1 MKKIITW
8 LIVGVLV
15 GLVGGYFYSSCKDG
29 PLKRENA
36 ALKEEITEMKV
47 VQTELEAHS
56 LGEIQKLLEQIGGL
70 QGNIDSLMFVNVG
83 LENDLS
89 ASQAHAAALE
99 AQTGPLLAEVQ
110 PFLDANPR
118 VKELVMNLMAQV
130 ATGKDQVFT
139 LSKQVET
146 WKGAFAN
153 SELKGLDYKKGM
165 DAYRVLWEGEKALRQ
180 KIEIR
185 LNLQS
190 KRVGILEGR
199 IKLTSMAGVV
209 AITGGLAAILLI
221 R

>member
-1 MKKIITW
+1 MKTIITW
-8 LIVGVLV
+8 LIVGVLA
-15 GLVGGYFYSSCKDG
+15 GLIGGYFYSSCKDG

-36 ALKEEITEMKV
+36 ALKEEIADMKV

-56 LGEIQKLLEQIGGL
+56 LGEIQKLLEQIRGL
-70 QGNIDSLMFVNVG
+70 QGNIDSLMTVNVD
-83 LENDLS
+83 LENDL
-89 ASQAHAAALE
+89 AVARGRATEIE
-99 AQTGPLLAEVQ
+99 AQAGPLLAEVQ
-110 PFLDANPR
+110 PVLDANPR

-130 ATGKDQVFT
+130 ATGKDQIFT

-146 WKGAFAN
+146 WKGAFVN

-165 DAYRVLWEGEKALRQ
+165 DVYEALWEGEKALRQ

-199 IKLTSMAGVV
+199 IKLTSMAGVALGAV
-209 AITGGLAAILLI
+209 GLAAILLI

>member
-1 MKKIITW
+1 MKKIIPW
-8 LIVGVLV
+8 IIAGALACLF
-15 GLVGGYFYSSCKDG
+15 GGYFYSSCRDA
-29 PLKRENA
+29 LLREENA
-36 ALKEEITEMKV
+36 RLEAVIEDMKV
-47 VQTELEAHS
+47 IQTELEAHS

-110 PFLDANPR
+110 PVLDANPR

-199 IKLTSMAGVV
+199 IKLTSMAG
-209 AITGGLAAILLI
+209 AGALAAGLAAILFL

>member
-70 QGNIDSLMFVNVG
+70 QGNIDSLMTANVG

-110 PFLDANPR
+110 PVLDANPR

>member
-8 LIVGVLV
+8 LIVGVLA

-29 PLKRENA
+29 PLKKENA
-36 ALKEEITEMKV
+36 ALKEEIAAMKV

-83 LENDLS
+83 LENDLTV
-89 ASQAHAAALE
+89 ARARTAELEAAA
-99 AQTGPLLAEVQ
+99 GPLLAEVQ
-110 PFLDANPR
+110 PVLDANPR
-118 VKELVMNLMAQV
+118 VKELVMNLLAQV
-130 ATGKDQVFT
+130 ASGKDQFSLAT
-139 LSKQVET
+139 KKADT
-146 WKGAFAN
+146 WEQAYVN
-153 SELKGLDYKKGM
+153 SEKKYQAQLKISETYK
-165 DAYRVLWEGEKALRQ
+165 VLWEGEKGLRQ

-199 IKLTSMAGVV
+199 VKLTSTAGVV
-209 AITGGLAAILLI
+209 VGGVALLAILL